1 MNKPIIKRIK
11 ISKLNNKLR
20 RTKLMSKVEVN
31 NKSQS
36 IKMLKKIRKI
46 IKKNILTKNN
56 KMFSS
61 MANTRSLHKLKN
73 RDKIKI
79 KSMRNN
85 FKKKAKF
92 NKRSLNMV
100 NKI

>member
-1 MNKPIIKRIK
+1 MNKQIKLIK
-11 ISKLNNKLR
+11 ISKLNNWLR
-20 RTKLMSKVEVN
+20 GTEIIYKVKVN
-31 NKSQS
+31 NKSQP

-46 IKKNILTKNN
+46 IKKNLSTKNN

-61 MANTRSLHKLKN
+61 MTNIRSLHKLKN
-73 RDKIKI
+73 RDKITI

-85 FKKKAKF
+85 LKKKAKF
-92 NKRSLNMV
+92 NKRSLNTV